1 MEGKRIAVK
10 ILLALLAAAAMGFV
24 APSWTGAQI
33 ILLEQGVGPES
44 EQTMSPAEGMI
55 VIPSDDSAMG
65 ETDRGFELPMHAPDT
80 QMGGDTY
87 RLPLRTPDQS
97 DDEQAQ
103 ESDERSALSF

>member
-80 QMGGDTY
+80 QMGGRHVPPAAVDTGSEG
-87 RLPLRTPDQS
+87 RR
-97 DDEQAQ
+97 A
-103 ESDERSALSF
+103 SARIR